1 MLNRFKKIGNWILV
15 FSLVLGLCS
24 CSTEKKETKKAKYQ
38 IYYVNED
45 FTGIVS
51 ADFEGEEKRGREM
64 VISLVAA
71 LRGKTLASKTQRPI
85 FDEVPL
91 NGFDI
96 VEKVLTL
103 DFGEEYYQLSQE
115 KEFLYRAAIVLTLSQ
130 VKGVDYVSFSVKGE
144 PLKIDGKIVEAM
156 NENNFSSDLSGED
169 VVQETDDFT
178 LYFANEKGTALKLYK
193 ISKADYSG
201 MTKEEFVVR
210 KLIEGPQKKGYTETL
225 SKAIQLRSVA
235 TVDSICYVDFDEN
248 FLTEQS
254 VVSNKLVIYSLVNSI
269 LDLTDIHKVQIT
281 VKGRSDIYYHDEV
294 SLGKPLDRN
303 LDLVK

>member
-1 MLNRFKKIGNWILV
+1 
-15 FSLVLGLCS
+15 
-24 CSTEKKETKKAKYQ
+24 
-38 IYYVNED
+38 
-45 FTGIVS
+45 
-51 ADFEGEEKRGREM
+51 
-64 VISLVAA
+64 
-71 LRGKTLASKTQRPI
+71 
-85 FDEVPL
+85 
-91 NGFDI
+91 
-96 VEKVLTL
+96 
-103 DFGEEYYQLSQE
+103 
-115 KEFLYRAAIVLTLSQ
+115 TLSQ

-156 NENNFSSDLSGED
+156 NENNFSSDLSGEE

-178 LYFANEKGTALKLYK
+178 LYYANEKGTALKLYK

-225 SKAIQLRSVA
+225 SKAVQLRSVA

-269 LDLTDIHKVQIT
+269 LELTDIHKVQIT

>member
-1 MLNRFKKIGNWILV
+1 MLNKFGKIGNWILV
-15 FSLVLGLCS
+15 FSLVMGLCS
-24 CSTEKKETKKAKYQ
+24 CSPEKEETKKAKYQ

-51 ADFEGEEKRGREM
+51 AGFEGEEKRGREM

-225 SKAIQLRSVA
+225 SKAIQVRSVM

-254 VVSNKLVIYSLVNSI
+254 VVSNKLVIYSIVNSI
-269 LDLTDIHKVQIT
+269 LELTDIHKVQIT
-281 VKGRSDIYYHDEV
+281 VKGRADIYYHDEM